1 MCWFDAQGCYLGI
14 RARLPAP
21 PEAVARFYRKHV
33 RPLLPDVSFISL
45 HWLYFICTTLL
56 SSIIFWGC
64 NTETKV
70 SYTDSLFL
78 CVSAMTEAGLN
89 TVNLSELNT
98 AQQTILFLLI
108 VAGSAI
114 FVSSW
119 VLHIRK
125 RAFEKKLGELAEK
138 RARHSLHLSRTFTF
152 SRTKSRR
159 RNSVNG
165 RENAVASG
173 VLRGRVI
180 NDQEPKPD
188 PDDAT
193 NRLAVYEEGLSAT
206 PVLPHEIQAEQP
218 EVVPSPIGRGSG
230 HITFED
236 NVRSPVTIGDA
247 GVLHKTISKSHRPF
261 IAGGVGVRSME
272 NHPRNSQPLHPR
284 ADVEKLS
291 PNQENTNL
299 GRFGTF
305 DHWIKSRG
313 GLLGRNSQFHNLTEK
328 ERRKLGGIE
337 YDAVSVLSVIVPL
350 YFVLW
355 QLLGAVGVGAYL
367 QSKRPEIAYTNGL
380 NPFWTGAFFA
390 VSAFVSARS
399 LFPRGISSI

>member
-1 MCWFDAQGCYLGI
+1 MQI
-14 RARLPAP
+14 RLPAP
-21 PEAVARFYRKHV
+21 PEVVARFYRRHV

-56 SSIIFWGC
+56 TSIIFWGC

-89 TVNLSELNT
+89 TVNLSTLNT

-108 VAGSAI
+108 ICGSAI

-125 RAFEKKLGELAEK
+125 RAFEKKLGELAER

-165 RENAVASG
+165 LESAIASG
-173 VLRGRVI
+173 AVRGRI
-180 NDQEPKPD
+180 IKDQEPKLD
-188 PDDAT
+188 PDVFTGRPAVHGEDA
-193 NRLAVYEEGLSAT
+193 LAIPALPIENTDGQSGIVQS
-206 PVLPHEIQAEQP
+206 PV
-218 EVVPSPIGRGSG
+218 GGTSG
-230 HITFED
+230 HITFQD
-236 NVRSPVTIGDA
+236 SIRSPVTVGDT
-247 GVLHKTISKSHRPF
+247 GFLHKTLSKSHRPF
-261 IAGGVGVRSME
+261 IAGGVGVRTME
-272 NHPRNSQPLHPR
+272 NHPRNSQPLNPR
-284 ADVEKLS
+284 ADVGYLPQSEEHTKS
-291 PNQENTNL
+291 
-299 GRFGTF
+299 GRFATF
-305 DHWIKSRG
+305 EDWVKSRG

-367 QSKRPEIAYTNGL
+367 QLNRPDIAYTNGL

-390 VSAFVSARS
+390 ISAFVSIKS
-399 LFPRGISSI
+399 LSFNKPLKFDTFC

>member
-1 MCWFDAQGCYLGI
+1 MQV
-14 RARLPAP
+14 RLPAP
-21 PEAVARFYRKHV
+21 PEVVARLYRRHV

-56 SSIIFWGC
+56 TSIIFWGC

-89 TVNLSELNT
+89 TVNLSTLNT

-108 VAGSAI
+108 ICGSAI

-125 RAFEKKLGELAEK
+125 RAFEKKLGELAER

-165 RENAVASG
+165 LESAIASG
-173 VLRGRVI
+173 AVRGRI
-180 NDQEPKPD
+180 IKDQEPKLD
-188 PDDAT
+188 PDIST
-193 NRLAVYEEGLSAT
+193 NRPAVHREDASAIPAS
-206 PVLPHEIQAEQP
+206 PVEASVGQSEIVQ
-218 EVVPSPIGRGSG
+218 SPVGRTSG
-230 HITFED
+230 HITFQD
-236 NVRSPVTIGDA
+236 SMRSPITIGDT
-247 GVLHKTISKSHRPF
+247 GFLHRTSSKSHRPF
-261 IAGGVGVRSME
+261 IAGGVGVRTME
-272 NHPRNSQPLHPR
+272 NHPRNSQPLNPR
-284 ADVEKLS
+284 ADLGYLPQSEEHTK
-291 PNQENTNL
+291 P
-299 GRFGTF
+299 GRFATF
-305 DHWIKSRG
+305 EDWVKSRG

-367 QSKRPEIAYTNGL
+367 QLNRPDIAYSNGL

-390 VSAFVSARS
+390 VSAFVSIGS
-399 LFPRGISSI
+399 LSFNKLLRFDTVC